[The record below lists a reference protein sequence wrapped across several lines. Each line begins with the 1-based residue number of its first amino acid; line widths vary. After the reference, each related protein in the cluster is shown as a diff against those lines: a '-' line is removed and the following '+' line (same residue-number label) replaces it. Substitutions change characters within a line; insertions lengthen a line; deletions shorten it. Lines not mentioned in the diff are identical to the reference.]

1 MPVPSRV
8 ISGRGAGS
16 PKDGPNAPGPRPIRD
31 HPSGSTSS
39 AVTMAPAT
47 MPNVEWAGWVLEAA
61 DHAANNGS
69 RSCDTYRRAA
79 RAIRAH
85 NQAFQHPRQALV
97 LSGVGEGVVRL
108 ITARLQEKCNAT
120 GDPFPAEPPN
130 LKRKRNG
137 PNQTRPRKR
146 PEDMLTAD
154 ERALDSCSS
163 DDQNQPPPSQSF
175 NSNAVSASQTKNK
188 TQQRKS
194 NAPTAA
200 ERALTAEERALDD
213 PSSSTDSDEPTNAP
227 KTQRQSRATRKK
239 YVPKR
244 RTGCYGILIAMSI
257 LTSERAG
264 PFTKSEI
271 IQHAQE
277 YCDSSYTERASRG
290 GGAGNSG
297 HYTAWN
303 MKKLLTEGLSES
315 KAGRPAKFT
324 LTQQGFEVGSI
335 LAEQEGLSLLPF
347 DKSTLPAGAECSLI
361 DSTHSELNISGDS
374 LPKASSSKSTDY
386 SKKALDKSNSN
397 DSNLSNIVI
406 QQTINPQRSGFPNRG
421 LFEFWYLDRAGSRVR
436 NMDDADTRMHP
447 RTFETLYQVEFA
459 KSQISHPVKRSS
471 IADEAPLCPTT
482 MSDSDSHMIGW
493 MYESKAIPNCPGFGL
508 STRSPTMS
516 TSAIADQSS
525 SIITSTNKNTSP
537 KAPSP
542 SLSNKHPRLPSSRP
556 HHPPINVTRE
566 DSHCGA
572 SSQTTAAAGYL
583 TMISPPD
590 HLFKP
595 TSSGSA
601 TPVGSVISI
610 HSDVDSASEDPLPLE
625 HLKPPSRV
633 GSCEIMLS
641 GTALSQTVFGWSASN
656 SLDNNGFTVSE
667 PVSSRPSGCTLG
679 VNLRRTCSLAS
690 GRQSDPTSAV
700 DLLLN
705 ARASVSLQR
714 TPSTL
719 SESHSRRA
727 SADGLPNSRTV
738 VSLKRTS
745 STLSESHISR
755 TSPNV
760 DLEPEVWKA
769 GSYDICLVLDH
780 REVRAVND
788 RDAFYNYCVNK
799 AAELSESHSSP
810 IRVLQRALVL
820 GDAIWIAVH
829 HNDDKREVVLD
840 SIVERKRL
848 DDLCSSIKDNR
859 FEEQKARLK
868 RSGLRDPIYL
878 VEDYN
883 TQSNLESHGQ
893 MIYTSKFET
902 MLLNDFQLETTP
914 DWKASVEFLMRRT
927 EVLRDLHK
935 TIDLSI
941 IPDSE
946 IDLTTYLPKLT
957 DLRRKEGGR
966 YWVTSY
972 GSFEDLNGKSTTLT
986 VRQLWARMVSCLPGM
1001 SATKATTIMDHW
1013 PTPSQFWADVNSHA
1027 SLDPSAGPSSD
1038 KHPWSWIER
1047 IANSPL
1053 PSSHLPSDHSVTP
1066 CTPQGSDSGG
1076 SATASASNATNA
1088 RIGPTLSK
1096 RLWDLYTLSDYDS
1109 SSS

>member
-1 MPVPSRV
+1 
-8 ISGRGAGS
+8 
-16 PKDGPNAPGPRPIRD
+16 
-31 HPSGSTSS
+31 
-39 AVTMAPAT
+39 
-47 MPNVEWAGWVLEAA
+47 
-61 DHAANNGS
+61 
-69 RSCDTYRRAA
+69 
-79 RAIRAH
+79 
-85 NQAFQHPRQALV
+85 
-97 LSGVGEGVVRL
+97 
-108 ITARLQEKCNAT
+108 
-120 GDPFPAEPPN
+120 
-130 LKRKRNG
+130 
-137 PNQTRPRKR
+137 
-146 PEDMLTAD
+146 MLTAE

-175 NSNAVSASQTKNK
+175 NPNVVSASQTQMKK
-188 TQQRKS
+188 TRQRKS
-194 NAPTAA
+194 KALTAA

-213 PSSSTDSDEPTNAP
+213 PSSCTDSDEPTNAP
-227 KTQRQSRATRKK
+227 KTQRKSRTTRKK
-239 YVPKR
+239 YIPKR

-257 LTSERAG
+257 LTTERAG
-264 PFTKSEI
+264 PFTKSDI

-315 KAGRPAKFT
+315 NAGRPAKFT

-335 LAEQEGLSLLPF
+335 LAEQEGLSLVPF
-347 DKSTLPAGAECSLI
+347 DKSKLPAGAECPLI
-361 DSTHSELNISGDS
+361 DSNHNEIDIPGDS
-374 LPKASSSKSTDY
+374 LPKASSSKSTVK
-386 SKKALDKSNSN
+386 SRKALEKSNSN
-397 DSNLSNIVI
+397 DSNPSNITI
-406 QQTINPQRSGFPNRG
+406 QQAINPQRSGLPNRG

-436 NMDDADTRMHP
+436 SMDDADTRMHP

-482 MSDSDSHMIGW
+482 MADSDAHMIGW

-508 STRSPTMS
+508 STHSPTMS

-537 KAPSP
+537 KAPSS
-542 SLSNKHPRLPSSRP
+542 SLSNKLPRQPSSRC
-556 HHPPINVTRE
+556 HHPAINVARE
-566 DSHCGA
+566 ESHCGV
-572 SSQTTAAAGYL
+572 SSQTTTAAGYL
-583 TMISPPD
+583 TTISHPD

-595 TSSGSA
+595 ASSGTT

-610 HSDVDSASEDPLPLE
+610 HSDVDSVSEDPLPLE

-641 GTALSQTVFGWSASN
+641 GTALSQTVVGWSASN
-656 SLDNNGFTVSE
+656 SPDNNSFSVSE

-679 VNLRRTCSLAS
+679 ASLRRTSSLVS
-690 GRQSDPTSAV
+690 GRLSDPTSAV
-700 DLLLN
+700 DLLPN

-719 SESHSRRA
+719 SDSHSRPA
-727 SADGLPNSRTV
+727 SVNGLPNSRTV

-799 AAELSESHSSP
+799 AAELSESHPSP

-820 GDAIWIAVH
+820 GDSIWIAVH

-848 DDLCSSIKDNR
+848 DDLCSSIRDNR

-883 TQSNLESHGQ
+883 TQSNLESDGQ

-927 EVLRDLHK
+927 EVLRDLHR

-946 IDLTTYLPKLT
+946 IDRTTYLPKLT
-957 DLRRKEGGR
+957 NLRRKEGGR

-972 GSFEDLNGKSTTLT
+972 GSFEELNGKSTTLT

-1001 SATKATTIMDHW
+1001 SAAKATSIVDHW
-1013 PTPSQFWADVNSHA
+1013 PTPSQFWAAVNTHT

-1053 PSSHLPSDHSVTP
+1053 PSSHLSSDHSVTP
-1066 CTPQGSDSGG
+1066 STPQGSDSGG
-1076 SATASASNATNA
+1076 SATAVASNATSA

-1109 SSS
+1109 STS